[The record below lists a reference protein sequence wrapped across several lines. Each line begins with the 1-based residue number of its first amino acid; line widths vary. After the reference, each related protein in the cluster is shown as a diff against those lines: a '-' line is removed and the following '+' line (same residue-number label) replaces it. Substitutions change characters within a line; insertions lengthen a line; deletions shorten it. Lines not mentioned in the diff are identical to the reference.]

1 MDTPDPRRSRF
12 PVDPR
17 NTVTPRGRAFT
28 LIELLVV
35 VAIISIL
42 AGLLLPALGQAK
54 AKGSRTRCLSNL
66 RQLTLCWILY
76 ADDNQDR
83 LIGNLELTDPSN
95 PLGRNSWITGDLV
108 RNPADA
114 TNDALL
120 SAGLLFRYNQV
131 VAIYRCPSD
140 TARVFLAGRRFP
152 RNRSYSM
159 NCMMNGRN
167 HSPTTH
173 RVNVR
178 AEEIRHPGPS
188 EAFVLL
194 DENEKSIDD
203 GHFGLNAE
211 GNAWVNNWPASWHTV
226 GANISFA
233 DGHAEAWRWLDPR
246 TSRIARQ
253 GEAHPG
259 SRDLIRLQQAVS
271 IPSR

>member
-1 MDTPDPRRSRF
+1 MHAPDNPTRGSLVVPRDGIARR
-12 PVDPR
+12 R
-17 NTVTPRGRAFT
+17 RAFT

-35 VAIISIL
+35 VAIVAIL

-95 PLGRNSWITGDLV
+95 PSGRNSWITGDLV

-120 SAGLLFRYNQV
+120 SAGQLFRYNQV
-131 VAIYRCPSD
+131 VGIYRCPSD
-140 TARVFLAGRRFP
+140 TARVFLAGRRFQ

-167 HSPTTH
+167 HSPATH

-178 AEEIRHPGPS
+178 AEEIRQPGPS
-188 EAFVLL
+188 EAFVFL
-194 DENEKSIDD
+194 DENERSIDD

-211 GNAWVNNWPASWHTV
+211 GDAWVNNWPASWHGV
-226 GANISFA
+226 GANLGFA

-246 TSRIARQ
+246 TPRIARQ

-259 SRDLIRLQQAVS
+259 SRDLRRLQQAVS
-271 IPSR
+271 TPSR